1 MHPALNPYPDGL
13 LQRLSAAGINGI
25 WLQAVLRDLAP
36 GGPTFPEFGAD
47 HERRLANLR
56 ALVER
61 ARKCG
66 IGVYL
71 YINEPRAM
79 PAPFF
84 ANHADVAGVRES
96 ELTALCTSHPAV
108 RRWMSNALAHVFREV
123 PDLAGVYT
131 ITASENLTNCAS
143 HGDWQPCQR
152 CKDRS
157 DADIITEVNAVIEEG
172 VHRGNPQA
180 HVLVS
185 DWGWRGH
192 GDAPDMIARLPASTC
207 LMSVS
212 EWHLPIE
219 RGGIP
224 STVGEY
230 SISAVGPGP
239 RSQQHWQAARNAGLK
254 IGTEIQCNNS
264 CELAS
269 IPYLPVLDLVAEH
282 CGNLQSLRL
291 DAMLVGWTMGGH
303 PSPNLQLV
311 ERLSRIPASN
321 AQQVL
326 DDLARERFGAAGR
339 RTRGRPGHF
348 SAKRIANTHFTSVWF
363 THRPCNGAQPTYC
376 IPSRPAT
383 ARPCGASP
391 TTMWMVG
398 AARILRRC
406 SRRSSRKSR
415 MAGDRASPS

>member
-1 MHPALNPYPDGL
+1 MSTRPSTPIHTLRIVHSYVAVYGDPLMHPDLNPYPDGL

-36 GGPTFPEFGAD
+36 GGPAFPEFGAD

-61 ARKCG
+61 ARKYG

-79 PAPFF
+79 PASFF
-84 ANHADVAGVRES
+84 ANHADVAGVRET

-143 HGDWQPCQR
+143 HGDWQSCQR

-157 DADIITEVNAVIEEG
+157 DADIIAEVNAVIEEG

-192 GDAPDMIARLPASTC
+192 GDAPDIIARLPASTW

-239 RSQQHWQAARNAGLK
+239 RSQQHWQAARNAGLEDWH
-254 IGTEIQCNNS
+254 GDPVQQHLRTRQYS
-264 CELAS
+264 
-269 IPYLPVLDLVAEH
+269 LPSRVGSRGRALRQPAIVAAGCDVH
-282 CGNLQSLRL
+282 RL
-291 DAMLVGWTMGGH
+291 DDGG
-303 PSPNLQLV
+303 PSV
-311 ERLSRIPASN
+311 
-321 AQQVL
+321 
-326 DDLARERFGAAGR
+326 
-339 RTRGRPGHF
+339 
-348 SAKRIANTHFTSVWF
+348 
-363 THRPCNGAQPTYC
+363 AQP
-376 IPSRPAT
+376 AT
-383 ARPCGASP
+383 
-391 TTMWMVG
+391 
-398 AARILRRC
+398 RR
-406 SRRSSRKSR
+406 
-415 MAGDRASPS
+415 AYEPHTRAERATGSG